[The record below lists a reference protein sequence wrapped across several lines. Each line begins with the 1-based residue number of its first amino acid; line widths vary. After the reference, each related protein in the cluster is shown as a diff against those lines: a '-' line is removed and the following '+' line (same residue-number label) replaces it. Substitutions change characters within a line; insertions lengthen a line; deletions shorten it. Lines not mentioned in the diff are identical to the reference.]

1 MHGFAQRVLPL
12 LSEPG
17 ASSPAGNKRNNKASH
32 CSSEHLWNVYRE
44 LPQERKTLLHLKAL
58 IDPAIGKGPFLDA
71 VRKAGLRPPGARAHT
86 WASLNVELQALQRR
100 GLLDDRLRLHSGTQA
115 RGGGG
120 SMRERGRG
128 AFDRRCEDCHSEERS
143 RKSGTAAYYYL
154 PPVNQDFNLFRHFR
168 LAIYANDEAGF
179 SRLHKVV
186 AEATSGP
193 EGRPVLARFLSGFGL
208 TQAWLEQLHP
218 AIREMFAGHAV
229 RMVIEHDLQ
238 APETEAIVQHY
249 ASAALGEA
257 GGNLNPLLLRFDI
270 LSANFDRARQ
280 RIDALPESEAH
291 LAAAHEASIA
301 FLTGDN
307 AAALAGFRNALKLLR
322 KSLGK
327 RKVALEAEAGLF
339 HMLALVRANDPAQHA
354 ELRGLIDAATMEV
367 TPYYLAHR
375 SVEALLELIEGRHG
389 KARDWSSNCWSSR
402 QAVRQPTQSFS
413 SRRSSSTPSLCSN
426 APPLLRL
433 NTIVS
438 PNRCPFWRA
447 FALKF

>member
-1 MHGFAQRVLPL
+1 MHGFARRVLPL
-12 LSEPG
+12 LAQPG
-17 ASSPAGNKRNNKASH
+17 APSPAGNKRNNKASH

-100 GLLDDRLRLHSGTQA
+100 GLLDKGFDCIPELKHAAAVEACASEDAAHLIDAVKTVIPKSDR
-115 RGGGG
+115 
-120 SMRERGRG
+120 ENRGRP
-128 AFDRRCEDCHSEERS
+128 
-143 RKSGTAAYYYL
+143 AYYYL

-179 SRLHKVV
+179 SRLYKVV
-186 AEATSGP
+186 GEATSGP

-208 TQAWLEQLHP
+208 TQAWLEQLRP
-218 AIREMFAGHAV
+218 PIREMFAGHAV
-229 RMVIEHDLQ
+229 RMVIEHDLR
-238 APETEAIVQHY
+238 ARETEAIVQHY
-249 ASAALGEA
+249 ANTALGEA

-339 HMLALVRANDPAQHA
+339 HMLALVRANDLAQHA

-375 SVEALLELIEGRHG
+375 SVEALLELIEGRQG
-389 KARDWSSNCWSSR
+389 KAQDLVKQLVEQPSSGPAANTILLLAALFVDAALVRKRAALTEAEYQSSR
-402 QAVRQPTQSFS
+402 PIDAPFGAH
-413 SRRSSSTPSLCSN
+413 SR
-426 APPLLRL
+426 
-433 NTIVS
+433 
-438 PNRCPFWRA
+438 
-447 FALKF
+447 